1 MHQNAPECTRMNQ
14 GCTTYLHNVPTEQGT
29 VGSSGRSFHAK
40 HGTGP
45 SPLPPTVHATDAFE
59 ILGAVVGAQ
68 IDDQRQHLL
77 RIRQVVVVVAV
88 LQRTGA
94 SAAGK
99 PGNGER
105 GAERGDGEWTQEKGH
120 REWTQKVDT
129 ESGHRKWTQRVDT
142 ESGHRE
148 WTQRGDT
155 ESGHRK

>member
-1 MHQNAPECTRMNQ
+1 MNQ

-99 PGNGER
+99 PSGER
-105 GAERGDGEWTQEKGH
+105 RERSREGNGEWTQEKGTG
-120 REWTQKVDT
+120 EGTQEKGA
-129 ESGHRKWTQRVDT
+129 ER
-142 ESGHRE
+142 GHRE
-148 WTQRGDT
+148 GTQRGDT
-155 ESGHRK
+155 ESGHRKWT